1 MPICLGELAS
11 PAGNSII
18 QATGIVLAVIA
29 FGKKFFQE
37 TEAGMFNNFTEARQ
51 YIDANGIQMLD
62 FKFSD
67 LWGRWHHLTVPA
79 SQFTPALM
87 EAGIGFDGSSV
98 GLKNVKA
105 GDMVMVPELATG
117 RLDPFWDMPTL
128 SFICTTLE
136 ADTHA
141 IFTNDPRN
149 IAIRAEAYLR
159 ETGIA
164 GESRWGPEFE
174 FYVFD
179 DVAYEN
185 GVNRSGYRLD
195 SNEADWNS
203 SEGGHGH
210 YIPLHGGYHAIPPK
224 DQLYNLRS
232 EIVSHLET
240 MGVPVKYHHHEVGGP
255 GQSEIETPMMSL
267 LAAGDT
273 TMIVKYVTKMTAVQH
288 GQTATFM
295 PKPLFGEAGSGM
307 HFHQQLFTD
316 GVNLFYDPDGYG
328 HLSQTARYYIG
339 GLLTHGAA
347 LLALTNPST
356 NSYRRLV
363 PGFEAPVNAFFSL
376 GNRSAAIRIPKYA
389 TQPDAARMEFRPPD
403 ATCNVYLALAAQL
416 LAGIDGIQRQLDPT
430 EAGFGPIDEDVFS
443 WAEDRRASI
452 KNLPGSLDEALHA
465 LEADHDFLLAGDV
478 FSRELITQWI
488 ASKLEEEYYAVRN
501 RPHPYEVELYF
512 DV

>member
-1 MPICLGELAS
+1 MFQSYDEVRTYLEMQHIKMVDL
-11 PAGNSII
+11 
-18 QATGIVLAVIA
+18 
-29 FGKKFFQE
+29 KFC
-37 TEAGMFNNFTEARQ
+37 
-51 YIDANGIQMLD
+51 
-62 FKFSD
+62 D

-79 SQFTPALM
+79 SQFTPTVL
-87 EAGIGFDGSSV
+87 ENGIGFDGSAV
-98 GLKNVKA
+98 GLKSVKA
-105 GDMVMVPELATG
+105 GDMVMVPDLSTG
-117 RLDPFWDMPTL
+117 VPDPFWSMPTL

-136 ADTHA
+136 ADTHE

-164 GESRWGPEFE
+164 DRSKWGPEFE

-185 GVNRSGYRLD
+185 GINQASYRLD

-203 SEGGHGH
+203 NEGGHGH

-224 DQLYNLRS
+224 DQLFDLRAK
-232 EIVSHLET
+232 ITLHLEA

-255 GQSEIETPMMSL
+255 GQSEIETPLMGL
-267 LAAGDT
+267 VEAGDAS
-273 TMIVKYVTKMTAVQH
+273 MLIKYVTKMTAVAH

-295 PKPLFGEAGSGM
+295 PKPLYGEAGSGM
-307 HFHQQLFTD
+307 HFHQQLFKDNT
-316 GVNLFYDPDGYG
+316 NLFYDPQGYG
-328 HLSQTARYYIG
+328 HLSQLARYYIG

-347 LLALTNPST
+347 LLAITNPST

-389 TQPDAARMEFRPPD
+389 IQPKAARMEFRPPD

-416 LAGIDGIQRQLDPT
+416 MAGLDGIQREIDPT
-430 EAGFGPIDEDVFS
+430 AAGFGPIDEDVFS
-443 WAEDRRASI
+443 WTEDRRAGI
-452 KNLPGSLDEALHA
+452 KSLPGSLSDALHA
-465 LEADHDFLLAGDV
+465 LEQDHEFLLAGEV
-478 FSRELITQWI
+478 FSTELIEQWI
-488 ASKLEEEYYAVRN
+488 AYKMEHEYYAVRN
-501 RPHPYEVELYF
+501 RPHPYEVSLYF